1 MKVNM
6 KLPRIGMN
14 MQEATI
20 TAWHKQPGD
29 TFKNGDVLFEFETE
43 KVNEEVPAEADG
55 TLLEIKVPEGEDAEV
70 GDVVAVVDVEQ

>member
-6 KLPRIGMN
+6 KLPRVGMN

-20 TAWHKQPGD
+20 VTWHKQPGES
-29 TFKNGDVLFEFETE
+29 FKNGEVLYEFETE
-43 KVNEEVPAEADG
+43 KVNEEVNAEADG